1 MRLRQLLA
9 QLPHPL
15 LSYLREEEL
24 EHLRLEVPSLL
35 LLGRKGCSELLPLL
49 LGPVGHHPLHP
60 HRPLSPH
67 LYIPPDER
75 TRRCRSLLLLSLLL
89 PLLFR
94 LAGNLLVQ
102 TR

>member
-1 MRLRQLLA
+1 MKLRQLLA

-15 LSYLREEEL
+15 LLHLREEEL
-24 EHLRLEVPSLL
+24 EHLRLEVPGLL
-35 LLGRKGCSELLPLL
+35 LLGHKGRSELLPLL

-60 HRPLSPH
+60 RRPLFPH
-67 LYIPPDER
+67 LHIPPDKR
-75 TRRCRSLLLLSLLL
+75 TRRRQ
-89 PLLFR
+89 PLLFLLR